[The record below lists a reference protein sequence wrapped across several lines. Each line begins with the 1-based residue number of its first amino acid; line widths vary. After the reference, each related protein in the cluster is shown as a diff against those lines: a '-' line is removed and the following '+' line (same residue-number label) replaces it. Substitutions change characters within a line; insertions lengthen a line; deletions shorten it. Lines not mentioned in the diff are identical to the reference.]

1 MKGEIEKMGLLEKIF
16 GDMNSREIKKIEKIV
31 DQIEAY
37 DEEMQAL
44 TDDELR
50 GKTAEFKER
59 LANGEDIDELLPEAF
74 AVAREGAWRSLG
86 IKHFRVQLIGGVVLH
101 QGNIAEMK
109 TGEGKTLVATLP
121 AYLNALTGKG
131 VHVVTVNDYLAKR
144 DCEWM
149 GKLYTFLG
157 LTVGCVVHGISQ
169 KERREAYLADI
180 TYGTNNE
187 FGFDYLRDNM
197 VIYKENLMQ
206 RELNF
211 AIVDEVDS
219 ILVDE
224 ARTPLI
230 ISGQGDKSTELYSIA
245 DKFVTGLRIEEDF
258 VTDEKEKSISLTEEG
273 VAKCEKFF
281 NVENFS
287 DPENMEINHHV
298 QQALKARNMM
308 KRDVDYVVRDG
319 EIIIVDEFTGRLMFG
334 RRYSNGLHQA
344 IEAKEGVLVQS
355 ESKTLATITLQN
367 YFRMYG
373 KLAGMT
379 GTAKTEEDEFMD
391 IYNMQVIE
399 IPTNKPVIRTDLND
413 SIYATEAGKYNAIAE
428 RIAEVHETG
437 QPVLVGTISIEN
449 SEKISEMLK
458 KRGIKHNILNAK
470 QHDKEAEI
478 VAEAGR
484 LGAVTIATNMA
495 GRGTDIILGGNPEFE
510 AKREMKKLGY
520 SDNAISFATSFVQSD
535 DEEMMAAREKFNE
548 LHEKFKAERAGE
560 QEKVRELGGLC
571 IIGTERHESRRI
583 DNQLRGRS
591 GRQGDPGQTQF
602 FISLEDE
609 LMRLFGGE
617 RIQGI
622 VEKLGVSENEAIE
635 ASMLTKSVENAQKRV
650 EGRNFSIRKY
660 VLQYDNV
667 MNKQRE
673 IIYDERRRVLF
684 GEDLRHYIMNMVQ
697 GLIDEIIDPVVIAS
711 RFPEEWD
718 LDTVWNGLSKLCQ
731 RYEAP
736 SYTKE
741 EIESLTVESL
751 KERAYADFET
761 LYEEKEEEIGAD
773 RMRELERMI
782 LLRVVDNHWMDHID
796 DMDQLKNGIGLRAL
810 GQQDPA
816 AAYASEGFDMF
827 ELMIGDIKEQT
838 VRFCYNVTVQTNT
851 ERKQVISGGREQKED
866 FDGGMQGKAQ
876 AAGGMDG
883 SAAAYSVSSGS
894 MPAKPAAAPRESK
907 PETYKRKEAKVGRND
922 PCPCGSGK
930 KYKNCCG
937 REQ

>member
-1 MKGEIEKMGLLEKIF
+1 MGLLEKIF

-520 SDNAISFATSFVQSD
+520 SDNAISFATSFVQSY